1 MKRNNTKIIQIAGFR
16 GLFMA
21 FFIGICLAAGFIVFP
36 AKVAAYLWN
45 YAAVNYFPIP
55 SINLYQG
62 ILLWG
67 IIVLVCYI
75 ANNKKMVISF
85 AQPAQLSE
93 EEVKCLMERIK
104 VQAQARQVN
113 TMILKSE
120 EFKSLSKKDEDE
132 NSENSK
138 VSENTDSKDL

>member
-21 FFIGICLAAGFIVFP
+21 LFIGICLAAGFIVFP
-36 AKVAAYLWN
+36 AKTAVYLWN
-45 YAAVNYFPIP
+45 YAAVNYLSVP

-62 ILLWG
+62 ILLWA

-75 ANNKKMVISF
+75 ANNKKVVISF

-104 VQAQARQVN
+104 VQAKAKQLN

-120 EFKSLSKKDEDE
+120 EFKSHLENDENE
-132 NSENSK
+132 NSETSD

>member
-21 FFIGICLAAGFIVFP
+21 LFIGTCLAAGFIVFP
-36 AKVAAYLWN
+36 AKAAVYMWN
-45 YAAVNYFPIP
+45 YAAVNYFSIP

-62 ILLWG
+62 ILLWA

-75 ANNKKMVISF
+75 ANNKKVVISF

-104 VQAQARQVN
+104 VQAKAKQLN

-120 EFKSLSKKDEDE
+120 EFKSHLEKDENE
-132 NSENSK
+132 NSETSD

>member
-1 MKRNNTKIIQIAGFR
+1 MKRNKTKIIQIAGLR

-21 FFIGICLAAGFIVFP
+21 LFIAVCLAAGFIVFP
-36 AKVAAYLWN
+36 AKAAVYLWN
-45 YAAVNYFPIP
+45 YAAANYISLP

-62 ILLWG
+62 FLLWA

-75 ANNKKMVISF
+75 ANNKKVVISF

-104 VQAQARQVN
+104 VQAQARQMN

-120 EFKSLSKKDEDE
+120 DIKSLAQKHEDE
-132 NSENSK
+132 KTEDSK
-138 VSENTDSKDL
+138 VSENTNSKDL